1 MIDPVNIS
9 ARHIAGTSAA
19 ENKKVQPK
27 VAAAPSAVPAEK
39 VTADVSS
46 LESKVAV
53 ADMAKTPP
61 IEMEAE
67 EANEDFC
74 CARINV
80 GGIIGLFFFSLTFSI
95 LLPGIFLTLRC

>member
-39 VTADVSS
+39 ATADVSS

-61 IEMEAE
+61 IDIEAVTRIK
-67 EANEDFC
+67 EAIAQGKYPVDLDQVADHLVE
-74 CARINV
+74 
-80 GGIIGLFFFSLTFSI
+80 S
-95 LLPGIFLTLRC
+95 FLGSKR